1 MIEQPHHPHLTV
13 LPATVAGRWS
23 VVLAVVSLVA
33 LATFFLMAAV
43 GQTGGGSFTDNWLL
57 TGPILAAL
65 VAGIGGLLASLAA
78 IVRSGERGILLALPV
93 LWGLVVTFQALG
105 ELLWPH

>member
-33 LATFFLMAAV
+33 
-43 GQTGGGSFTDNWLL
+43 
-57 TGPILAAL
+57 
-65 VAGIGGLLASLAA
+65 
-78 IVRSGERGILLALPV
+78 IVRSGERGILLALLV
-93 LWGLVVTFQALG
+93 LWGPVVTFQALG